1 MAFPPSLVS
10 TSRGRCASPVSF
22 SEPSAQGVVTNVSVR
37 EKGVRGHWDGCL
49 GSGRPVLAGS
59 AFIAPVT
66 SVVSL
71 AGRPPAISGLLEG
84 VGLVVLVAA
93 WHCCVSRWVTRTFV
107 AGLRGF

>member
-1 MAFPPSLVS
+1 MALPPSLVS
-10 TSRGRCASPVSF
+10 TSRGRCAAPVSF
-22 SEPSAQGVVTNVSVR
+22 SEPDAQGVVTNASVR
-37 EKGVRGHWDGCL
+37 EKAVRGHWGGCL

-59 AFIAPVT
+59 AFMAPVT

-71 AGRPPAISGLLEG
+71 VGRPPAVSGLLEG
-84 VGLVVLVAA
+84 AGSEVLVAA